1 MDYATYCEELTR
13 EGGRFVERARHAEI
27 TDQITAPVASCP
39 GWRVSDL
46 MTHLGTVH
54 RWAEHLVR
62 VRAPARISTRD
73 MGLSRGPVD
82 PRWLAEGLDQLVTT
96 LRASDPDAEMWSW
109 GVDQHVR
116 FWARRQLHETLV
128 HRLDLEGAMGLPS
141 EIDPE
146 VGVDA
151 IGEFLSNLPAA
162 ASFSPDVRNLVGA
175 GEVLAFVTSEGRRW
189 RRRLDP
195 GGFVEVREDDEVPA
209 AATLRAT
216 TAELLMVVTR
226 RRALEDST
234 CEVGGRRD
242 LIEHWLANS
251 ALQ

>member
-13 EGGRFVERARHAEI
+13 EGERFVERARHAEFS
-27 TDQITAPVASCP
+27 APVTSCP
-39 GWRVSDL
+39 GWRVVNL
-46 MTHLGTVH
+46 VTHLGTVH

-82 PRWLAEGLDQLVTT
+82 AHWLATGLEQLVGT

-146 VGVDA
+146 VGADA
-151 IGEFLSNLPAA
+151 IDEFLVNLPAA
-162 ASFSPDVRNLVGA
+162 ASFSPAVAHLVGE

-195 GGFVEVREDDEVPA
+195 GGIVEVSEDEEVA
-209 AATLRAT
+209 AEATLRCA
-216 TAELLMVVTR
+216 TAELLMVLTR
-226 RRALEDST
+226 RRALEDSR
-234 CEVGGRRD
+234 CEVEGRRD

>member
-1 MDYATYCEELTR
+1 MDYATHCEELTR
-13 EGGRFVERARHAEI
+13 EGERFVGRARQAEI
-27 TDQITAPVASCP
+27 TNQITAPVASCP

-46 MTHLGTVH
+46 MTHLGSVH

-62 VRAPARISTRD
+62 VRATMRISTRD

-82 PRWLAEGLDQLVTT
+82 HHWLAEGVGQLVTT

-128 HRLDLEGAMGLPS
+128 HRLDLEGAMGLAS
-141 EIDPE
+141 EVDPE
-146 VGVDA
+146 VGADA
-151 IGEFLSNLPAA
+151 IDEFLVNLPAA
-162 ASFSPDVRNLVGA
+162 ASFSPDVRNLVGM
-175 GEVLAFVTSEGRRW
+175 GEVLVFATSEGRRW
-189 RRRLDP
+189 RRRLVT
-195 GGFVEVREDDEVPA
+195 GGFVEVSEGEEAPA
-209 AATLRAT
+209 TATLRAR

-234 CEVGGRRD
+234 CEVEGRRD